1 VTRIIRIVVPTL
13 VLLLLAVLFRE
24 WTLPAALYATGR
36 AEGCSFARAARSIRE
51 DRRQVAIKDEIVRTS
66 RLVQRDA
73 AGFHLWETSQGSF
86 WIPAASD
93 FALHF
98 DLAEQERKIYG
109 TGAQAV
115 HRGDVVL
122 DCGANIGVFTREA
135 LAEGAKLVIA
145 IEPAP
150 ENLECLRR
158 NLQHDIEAGRVVI
171 YPKGVWD
178 KEDSLVMRVDPK
190 NSAADS
196 FVINREDMRDSI
208 KLPLTTID
216 KLVEELKLERVDFV
230 KMDIEGAEPR
240 ALAGARQTLARF
252 RPRLALSV
260 YHSPTDKITIPQAVA
275 AGWNGYTQEC
285 GPCAERDYRIF
296 PTVYYF
302 R

>member
-1 VTRIIRIVVPTL
+1 MTRIIRFVIPIL
-13 VLLLLAVLFRE
+13 FLLFLAVLFRE
-24 WTLPAALYATGR
+24 WTLPAALYAAGR
-36 AEGCSFARAARSIRE
+36 ANGCSFRQAARSIQE
-51 DRRQVAIKDEIVRTS
+51 DRRQVSIKDEIVRTS
-66 RLVQRDA
+66 RRVQHDP
-73 AGFHLWETSQGSF
+73 AGFNLWETAQGAY

-93 FALHF
+93 FSLHF
-98 DLAEQERKIYG
+98 DLAEQERNIYG

-122 DCGANIGVFTREA
+122 DCGANIGVFTRKA
-135 LAEGAKLVIA
+135 LSEGAKLVVA

-158 NLQHDIEAGRVVI
+158 NLQHDIETGRVVI

-178 KEDSLVMRVDPK
+178 KEDSLTIRVDPK

-196 FVINREDMRDSI
+196 FVINREGMQDSI

-216 KLVEELKLERVDFV
+216 KLVDELKLERVDFV

-240 ALAGARQTLARF
+240 ALAGARQTMARF

-260 YHSPTDKITIPQAVA
+260 YHSPTDKVTVPQAVTA
-275 AGWNGYTQEC
+275 AWNGYTQEC
-285 GPCAERDYRIF
+285 GPCSERDYRIF

>member
-1 VTRIIRIVVPTL
+1 MVPLALTL
-13 VLLLLAVLFRE
+13 L
-24 WTLPAALYATGR
+24 GR
-36 AEGCSFARAARSIRE
+36 APGCTLARAAGSIRE
-51 DRRQVAIKDEIVRTS
+51 DERQLEIKDQIVRTS
-66 RLVQRDA
+66 RVLQRDP
-73 AGFHLWETSQGSF
+73 AGYNLWETSKGAY
-86 WIPAASD
+86 WIPSGSD

-109 TGAQAV
+109 TEGQSV
-115 HRGDVVL
+115 QRGDVVL

-135 LAEGAKLVIA
+135 LAAGAKLVIA

-158 NLQHDIEAGRVVI
+158 NLRHDIDAGRVVV

-178 KEDSLVMRVDPK
+178 KNDMLTMRVDPK

-196 FVINREDMRDSI
+196 FVIQRDDMHDSI

-216 KLVEELKLERVDFV
+216 ILSAELKLDRVDFI

-240 ALAGARQTLARF
+240 ALAGAKLTIARF
-252 RPRLALSV
+252 RPRMAISV
-260 YHSPTDKITIPQAVA
+260 YHTPTDRITVPQSINA
-275 AGWNGYTQEC
+275 AWSGYKQEC
-285 GPCAERDYRIF
+285 GPCSEHEGRIF
-296 PTVYYF
+296 PTVYYY